1 MFFKGMLL
9 GMSTTLLMLFSFF
22 VCVWNKRKKAEKKRK
37 KRNKNEMR
45 TKHNKEKKRRLL
57 IRILF

>member
-1 MFFKGMLL
+1 MLL
-9 GMSTTLLMLFSFF
+9 GMSTTLLMLFNIL
-22 VCVWNKRKKAEKKRK
+22 VCVWNKRKKAANKRK